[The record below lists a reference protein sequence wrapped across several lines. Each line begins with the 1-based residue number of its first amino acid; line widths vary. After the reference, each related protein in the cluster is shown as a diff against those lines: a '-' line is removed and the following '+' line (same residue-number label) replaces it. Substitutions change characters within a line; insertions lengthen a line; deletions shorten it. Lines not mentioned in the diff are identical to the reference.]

1 MPAPQTETENCVA
14 HNGSIIPV
22 QGRDIFVQAW
32 YQGGISIM
40 DFTDSSNPIE
50 IGYFDRGP
58 ISEDSLGTGGFW
70 SVYFYEGVIYGTEI
84 VRGLDVFKLVPSE
97 YLSEADIESANNA
110 YPAEGPK
117 RLFNPQ
123 QQMPMTWPQ
132 AVGSG
137 N

>member
-1 MPAPQTETENCVA
+1 
-14 HNGSIIPV
+14 
-22 QGRDIFVQAW
+22 
-32 YQGGISIM
+32 
-40 DFTDSSNPIE
+40 
-50 IGYFDRGP
+50 
-58 ISEDSLGTGGFW
+58 
-70 SVYFYEGVIYGTEI
+70 

-132 AVGSG
+132 AAGSG

>member
-1 MPAPQTETENCVA
+1 MSAPQTETENCVA

-22 QGRDIFVQAW
+22 KGRDIFIQAW

-40 DFTDSSNPIE
+40 DFTDSDNPIE

-58 ISEDSLGTGGFW
+58 ISEDTLGTGGFW
-70 SVYFYEGVIYGTEI
+70 SVYFYEGTIYGTEI
-84 VRGLDVFKLVPSE
+84 VRGLDVFKLTESE
-97 YLSEADIESANNA
+97 YLTQAEIDSAINA

-123 QQMPMTWPQ
+123 QQMPMTWPE
-132 AVGSG
+132 ASSSG